1 MHSLRLQ
8 AYAPGIATLE
18 EDDREEAFDRPGS
31 AGPDPEAEEE
41 PDNPFGGG
49 EDE

>member
-18 EDDREEAFDRPGS
+18 EDDKEEAFDQPGS
-31 AGPDPEAEEE
+31 AEPDLEEEE
-41 PDNPFGGG
+41 PDNPFEG

>member
-18 EDDREEAFDRPGS
+18 EDDREEAFDQPGS
-31 AGPDPEAEEE
+31 SEPGLTEEDD
-41 PDNPFGGG
+41 PDNPSEG

>member
-8 AYAPGIATLE
+8 VYAPGIATLE
-18 EDDREEAFDRPGS
+18 EDDREEAFDQSGTE
-31 AGPDPEAEEE
+31 PDPETEEE
-41 PDNPFGGG
+41 TDNPFEG

>member
-18 EDDREEAFDRPGS
+18 EDDREEAFDQPGS
-31 AGPDPEAEEE
+31 AEPDTTDEEE
-41 PDNPFGGG
+41 PDNPFEG